1 MTPLSSPRKPGTT
14 DRKELIELEARCAQ
28 LSANNEALKQE
39 HSREVARLRQ
49 LLQKSALD
57 NKRLE
62 GVKRENA
69 LLSARLT
76 QLEQAHAESALEAQ
90 LTYLKSA
97 NEVLHLAAQRTW
109 SLEKSLRDAHG
120 ELDRMAR
127 ERDALVA
134 ERNAIQ
140 HLFAASVTHPD
151 PSAECAG
158 NCQDCESASPERC
171 VLFIGGRN
179 ALLPHYHTLAHR
191 LGIRLMHHDGRPG
204 SIVGLPEVIRRVD
217 AVVCPTDI
225 TDFGTYQHL
234 KHYCERSGKPYLL
247 YRGGGLAGFAAALA
261 HLSGGEALLAAGPL
275 NDNAASR

>member
-1 MTPLSSPRKPGTT
+1 
-14 DRKELIELEARCAQ
+14 LIELEARCAQ

-49 LLQKSALD
+49 LMQKSTLE
-57 NKRLE
+57 NNRLE

-69 LLSARLT
+69 LLSARLIH
-76 QLEQAHAESALEAQ
+76 LEQAHAESALEAQ
-90 LTYLKSA
+90 LADLKSA

-134 ERNAIQ
+134 ERNAMQ
-140 HLFAASVTHPD
+140 HLFATSVTKHD

-191 LGIRLMHHDGRPG
+191 LGIRLMHHEGSPG
-204 SIVGLPEVIRRVD
+204 SIVGLPELIRRVD
-217 AVVCPTDI
+217 AVVCPTDN

-234 KHYCERSGKPYLL
+234 KQYCERSGKPYLL

-275 NDNAASR
+275 NDYATSQ

>member
-49 LLQKSALD
+49 LLQKSALE

-90 LTYLKSA
+90 LADLKSA

-134 ERNAIQ
+134 ERNAMQ
-140 HLFAASVTHPD
+140 HRSRPPSRNPIPRPSAPATAWTANRHHLSVACCSSAVVTPCCRTTTRWRIASV
-151 PSAECAG
+151 
-158 NCQDCESASPERC
+158 
-171 VLFIGGRN
+171 
-179 ALLPHYHTLAHR
+179 
-191 LGIRLMHHDGRPG
+191 
-204 SIVGLPEVIRRVD
+204 
-217 AVVCPTDI
+217 
-225 TDFGTYQHL
+225 
-234 KHYCERSGKPYLL
+234 SG
-247 YRGGGLAGFAAALA
+247 
-261 HLSGGEALLAAGPL
+261 
-275 NDNAASR
+275 

>member
-90 LTYLKSA
+90 LADLKSA

-109 SLEKSLRDAHG
+109 PTVFTRDSRMRASAPSRRPSSSRRSTRTSRVRSPSATASATVTASRSVFGHFLAKSHAT
-120 ELDRMAR
+120 
-127 ERDALVA
+127 
-134 ERNAIQ
+134 Q
-140 HLFAASVTHPD
+140 HL
-151 PSAECAG
+151 
-158 NCQDCESASPERC
+158 
-171 VLFIGGRN
+171 
-179 ALLPHYHTLAHR
+179 LPNSLHR
-191 LGIRLMHHDGRPG
+191 PQ
-204 SIVGLPEVIRRVD
+204 
-217 AVVCPTDI
+217 T
-225 TDFGTYQHL
+225 
-234 KHYCERSGKPYLL
+234 
-247 YRGGGLAGFAAALA
+247 RG
-261 HLSGGEALLAAGPL
+261 
-275 NDNAASR
+275 